1 MVNNIRLTL
10 LTVLILPCL
19 LQYPASAQLR
29 VKDLCP
35 AVDSIN
41 GRLMGR
47 TSVLPEISID
57 TFLIS
62 KKHKRVDIRLSPG
75 ISDYPLR
82 DDDIDI
88 FSHQIKSMQRIKEFM
103 GNIL

>member
-62 KKHKRVDIRLSPG
+62 KKNKRVDSGKTASTRDTHIVT
-75 ISDYPLR
+75 ISE
-82 DDDIDI
+82 
-88 FSHQIKSMQRIKEFM
+88 EFVKWFPTEPFVE
-103 GNIL
+103 NH